1 MMLLYADDIVFL
13 ATSDHEL
20 QKLISG
26 FSEFCDLK
34 GLIVNLTKTQV
45 VVFTTERVAEQPIAD
60 ITFKGSPVE
69 QVEEYKYLCI
79 VFHWKQGLREVAKP

>member
-1 MMLLYADDIVFL
+1 MLLYADDIVFL
-13 ATSDHEL
+13 ATSAHEL

-34 GLIVNLTKTQV
+34 GLTVNLTKTQV

-69 QVEEYKYLCI
+69 QVEEPVQVPRHSVPLESRDCA
-79 VFHWKQGLREVAKP
+79 R